1 MICPPGLES
10 EMQERAKKVKVILM
24 DVDGVL
30 TNMEIV
36 YNSGGQ
42 EIKFFNSHDGLGIR
56 LVHETGLK
64 TGLISARDSEA
75 IRIRASE
82 LKIEYLYLGKYHKA
96 KSYEHFKENSGFSDE
111 EVCFVGDDLP
121 DVPVL
126 QQVGFPVAVQNA
138 TPPTKEIAKFITEKE
153 GGRGAVREIMEF
165 ILQTQGNLNKAMEYI
180 TRLDR

>member
-1 MICPPGLES
+1 MICPPELES
-10 EMQERAKKVKVILM
+10 EMQNRAKKVKVVLM

-56 LVHETGLK
+56 LGHEAGLK

-75 IRIRASE
+75 IRIRAGE
-82 LKIEYLYLGKYHKA
+82 LKIEYLYLGKYHKS
-96 KSYEHFKENSGFSDE
+96 KSYDAFKEESGYQDE

-121 DVPVL
+121 DIPVL

-138 TPPTKEIAKFITEKE
+138 TFPTKEVARFMTEKE
-153 GGRGAVREIMEF
+153 GGRGAVREVMEF
-165 ILQTQGNLNKAMEYI
+165 ILLTQGKLNKVMEYI
-180 TRLDR
+180 IRLDR